1 MDVGIRDSIIA
12 IITVD
17 EKVVS
22 GGSVPTFYAKDIEEQ
37 KRIAL
42 TVSKITTGMVHDLEN
57 GCFIIV
63 RH

>member
-1 MDVGIRDSIIA
+1 MDVGIKDSILA

-22 GGSVPTFYAKDIEEQ
+22 GGSVPTFYAKNIEEQ

-57 GCFIIV
+57 GCFVIV

>member
-1 MDVGIRDSIIA
+1 MDVGIKDSIIA
-12 IITVD
+12 IIAID

-22 GGSVPTFYAKDIEEQ
+22 GGSVPTFYARDNEEQ

-42 TVSKITTGMVHDLEN
+42 TISKITTGMVHDLEN
-57 GCFIIV
+57 GCLVIV

>member
-1 MDVGIRDSIIA
+1 MDVGIKDSILA

-37 KRIAL
+37 KKIAL
-42 TVSKITTGMVHDLEN
+42 TISKLTLGMVHDIEN
-57 GCFIIV
+57 GCLVIV